1 MTWDAI
7 YRYFPGFRSQ
17 LSFGPENIN
26 DPINAITL
34 EAGIHHEF
42 GLFLISLEAT
52 VSFLVYVP
60 CCQMIIFP

>member
-7 YRYFPGFRSQ
+7 YRYFPDFQRQ

-34 EAGIHHEF
+34 ESGIHNEF

-52 VSFLVYVP
+52 VSFL
-60 CCQMIIFP
+60 I

>member
-7 YRYFPGFRSQ
+7 YRYFPEFRSQ

-52 VSFLVYVP
+52 VSFL
-60 CCQMIIFP
+60 I